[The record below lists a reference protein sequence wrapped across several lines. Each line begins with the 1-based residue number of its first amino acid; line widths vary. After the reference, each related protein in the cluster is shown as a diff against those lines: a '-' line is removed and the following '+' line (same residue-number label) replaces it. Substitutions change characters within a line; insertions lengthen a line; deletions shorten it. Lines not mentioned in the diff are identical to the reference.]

1 MNTFGNIQAP
11 RDTTAA
17 SVILAVLAMAGLPLA
32 GHSGDARNEAPIVLE
47 KVVVGE
53 TKTHT
58 LFMGADISVNLDKD
72 LYPVRNVV
80 GSNWVVSIN
89 GDDREISARS
99 APINL
104 KITPNLK
111 LTEVAA
117 VITGFQKAPAYSY
130 DNDPSVRITRAMAS
144 AASLNSEFLM
154 KAADAEHV
162 ADMEVVNQAGLNPY
176 GGAATFAAS
185 NNQFGAAAMLQTAR
199 TAGAILHPPS
209 AANGQSGPPPNPL
222 VSTNSAFAS
231 NPALASALDAF
242 QAAEGDA
249 ANGLEPTGRV
259 ATMGHDAMEIEFSVS
274 SAKPLHDPYVV
285 TITKY
290 RKPDGKPGEVYSL
303 VYARALDPIYAQQSH
318 VHFTEEGFPFNYEL
332 VDFQLHLYNRG
343 QEVATNLS
351 DRRVEMTRDE
361 AFEYVKIEYVSS
373 HRGETLPAVPAMGRL
388 PAELPSRV
396 ASGKYADTFFAK
408 VSKEGLAEGVFAD
421 AKCSSKIEDPFLE
434 DVVKSIRFKPAL
446 AEGKPVDGIAAL
458 NLNKLQI

>member
-1 MNTFGNIQAP
+1 MKNAILLRGLNRP
-11 RDTTAA
+11 AA
-17 SVILAVLAMAGLPLA
+17 VMFAVLTVAGLPVVGRSA
-32 GHSGDARNEAPIVLE
+32 DVRNEAPVVLD

-72 LYPVRNVV
+72 LYPVRNVI
-80 GSNWVVSIN
+80 GSSWVVSIN
-89 GDDREISARS
+89 GDDKEISARS
-99 APINL
+99 APLNL

-111 LTEVAA
+111 LTEVSA

-144 AASLNSEFLM
+144 AAALDSEFLM

-162 ADMEVVNQAGLNPY
+162 ADMERVNQSGLNPY
-176 GGAATFAAS
+176 GGAAAFAAS

-199 TAGAILHPPS
+199 TVPAIAHPPS
-209 AANGQSGPPPNPL
+209 AANGQSGPPPNSL
-222 VSTNSAFAS
+222 MSSNSAFAS
-231 NPALASALDAF
+231 NPALSNALDAVA
-242 QAAEGDA
+242 AAEGQA

-259 ATMGHDAMEIEFSVS
+259 ATMGHDAMEIEFSIS

-290 RKPDGKPGEVYSL
+290 RKPGGKPGEVYSL
-303 VYARALDPIYAQQSH
+303 VYARALDPIYAQPSH

-332 VDFQLHLYNRG
+332 VDFQLHLYDRG
-343 QEVATNLS
+343 REVATNIS

-408 VSKEGLAEGVFAD
+408 VSKDGLAEEVFAD
-421 AKCSSKIEDPFLE
+421 AGCSRKIEDPFLE
-434 DVVKSIRFKPAL
+434 SVVKALRFKPAL
-446 AEGKPVDGIAAL
+446 SGGKPVDGIASL